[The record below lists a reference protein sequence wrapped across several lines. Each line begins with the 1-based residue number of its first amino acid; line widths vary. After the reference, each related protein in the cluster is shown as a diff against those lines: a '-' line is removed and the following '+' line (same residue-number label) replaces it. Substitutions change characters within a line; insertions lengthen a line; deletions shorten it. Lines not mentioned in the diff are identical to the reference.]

1 MYQIALCD
9 DETAELDKTVQMLKC
24 YGTIHSATEFA
35 IECFACADE
44 LIDRIKAGKYDPDL
58 IMMDIYMPEKLGI
71 EAARELREMG
81 NSSRILF
88 LTMSREH
95 ALDAFGVEAIQYLV
109 KPVSEQRL
117 FPVLDKILGEMK
129 DTRKKYLLLRIDGR
143 IQRVP
148 VSNIVYC
155 EAQGKTQ
162 YLYMSD
168 GTQYGLRRTM
178 AEVYRMFS
186 GYREFSRV
194 GVAYIVNLEH
204 VDSLNAQELQMD
216 NGKRIYLPRGSYQPL
231 REKYFGYYC
240 EE

>member
-35 IECFACADE
+35 IECFECADV
-44 LIDRIKAGKYDPDL
+44 LLDRIKEGKYDPDL

-71 EAARELREMG
+71 DAARELREIG

-95 ALDAFGVEAIQYLV
+95 ALDAFGVEAVQYLV

-178 AEVYRMFS
+178 AEVYGMFS
-186 GYREFSRV
+186 GYHEFSRV